1 MLHGNTVRPC
11 DQEYLSL
18 YISLLYQLTFV
29 YNHWPMLNYLR
40 KNTKLICWFI
50 VACFGIWGVGSVV
63 FSGLAGGQNVAGK
76 VYGKKVPFQEFN
88 RHLKVIQIF
97 SGSSLESKD
106 LSVLEAQAW
115 QQIAL
120 AKKARQKGI
129 KTSDREVRDEILK
142 RLQSPQTHDEELYER
157 WVQNVFRESPRGFE
171 DTIREV
177 ISVQK
182 LLDEIPLEMT
192 LTNDALKKKYFTDH
206 PDSKPEDFEKVKD
219 GYHSAMIELLKLE
232 TKQKYINQIMRE
244 ANVQSYLHNEEEGKE
259 NVVIETPVAG
269 GPSLKTVVPK
279 PISKEESSI
288 LS

>member
-1 MLHGNTVRPC
+1 
-11 DQEYLSL
+11 
-18 YISLLYQLTFV
+18 
-29 YNHWPMLNYLR
+29 MLNYLR